1 MNFSVTQNGQELSK
15 KKYTWDESTKT
26 FSTNENFLTLD
37 FSQIDGV
44 TFNTGWNCTFNTGWN
59 CTFNTGYYCTFNT
72 GSNCTFNTGYYCT
85 FNTGDNCT
93 FKTGSYCTFN
103 TGWNCT
109 FKTGSYCTFNTGDN
123 CTFKTGSYCT
133 FEVGEKCCLHY
144 HWYGCFEVYKLESN
158 KLVKILEN
166 GQLENLKDIE
176 ILKVEDLD
184 RLVLL
189 HSKDLKFLYSN
200 ENKKY
205 QELLEAFQSKNDTKL
220 FMLNDNSAFANNL
233 IKIFKFKG

>member
-1 MNFSVTQNGQELSK
+1 MNFSVTQNGQVLSK
-15 KKYTWDESTKT
+15 EKYTWDESTKT
-26 FSTNENFLTLD
+26 FSTNESNLVLD
-37 FSQIDGV
+37 FSEIDAVTFKTGSYC

-59 CTFNTGYYCTFNT
+59 CTFNTAWN
-72 GSNCTFNTGYYCT
+72 
-85 FNTGDNCT
+85 
-93 FKTGSYCTFN
+93 CTFN

-109 FKTGSYCTFNTGDN
+109 FKTAWN
-123 CTFKTGSYCT
+123 CT

-144 HWYGCFEVYKLESN
+144 HWNGCFEVYKLESN
-158 KLVKILEN
+158 KLAKILEN

-176 ILKVEDLD
+176 ILKVEYLD
-184 RLVLL
+184 ELVLL

>member
-44 TFNTGWNCTFNTGWN
+44 TFNTGWN
-59 CTFNTGYYCTFNT
+59 
-72 GSNCTFNTGYYCT
+72 
-85 FNTGDNCT
+85 
-93 FKTGSYCTFN
+93 
-103 TGWNCT
+103 
-109 FKTGSYCTFNTGDN
+109 CTFNTGDN